1 MSRLLIAVFALAGI
15 AGVTLWLLPLSGA
28 ALRRIALSFAAAKL
42 ALAIAIVRA
51 VAGGDVLVH
60 GFGGWAPPFGI
71 VFVADRLA
79 ALFVLLLA
87 MLLLFTVWTLRPG
100 AYRGATVARV
110 LPLLFLLAFGLTGA
124 FLTGDLFNLFVMFEV
139 VLLASYLLLQVP
151 GGDRSLRAAF
161 PNIAI
166 NLVASLLFFI
176 GVGLLYGAT
185 GTVNL
190 ADLAGRIGDAPV
202 GLRVAAVSMLA
213 VAFGIKAG
221 LVPFLYWLPATYPA
235 LSGPVA
241 ALFAGMMTKLGVYA
255 LARTVPLLM
264 QGTPLPTILVWAGAV
279 SALVAVLAALSEYE
293 LRRLLGFHITSQVGY
308 MVLGIGLMTRAA
320 IAGAIF
326 YLVHHVLVKAALFFV
341 ADELERRSGTRDLR
355 SMRAGAAGPAIAVAF
370 VVAGFSLAGLPPF
383 SGFFA
388 KLGLLR
394 GAFDAGEWVLLAVMV
409 VASYYTLASMLK
421 VWQAAFGAPSA
432 AEDAGGRVVPVTPVP
447 LLGLVAISAALA
459 LAAGPVFSYAEA
471 TADQMLDVDA
481 YVAAVSGVPGRDAA
495 ALKGGLP

>member
-1 MSRLLIAVFALAGI
+1 MSWLPIAVFALAGV
-15 AGVTLWLLPLSGA
+15 AGVVLWLLPLGPT
-28 ALRRIALSFAAAKL
+28 ALRRIAFGFAAVQLVL
-42 ALAIAIVRA
+42 AGAILRA
-51 VAGGDVLVH
+51 TARGEVLVH

-87 MLLLFTVWTLRPG
+87 LLLLFTVWTLRPSRHG
-100 AYRGATVARV
+100 GATVERA
-110 LPLLFLLAFGLTGA
+110 LPPLFLLSLGLNGA

-139 VLLASYLLLQVP
+139 VLLASYLLVQVP

-161 PNIAI
+161 PNISI
-166 NLVASLLFFI
+166 NLVASLLFFAA
-176 GVGLLYGAT
+176 VGLIYGAT

-190 ADLAGRIGDAPV
+190 ADLALRIGEAPA
-202 GLRVAAVSMLA
+202 GLRLAAVSMLV

-221 LVPFLYWLPATYPA
+221 LAPFLYWLPSTYPV

-255 LARTVPLLM
+255 LARTTPLLAH
-264 QGTPLPTILVWAGAV
+264 GTPLPEVLVWAGAA
-279 SALVAVLAALSEYE
+279 SALLAVVAALSEYE

-308 MVLGIGLMTRAA
+308 MVLGVGLMTRAA

-341 ADELERRSGTRDLR
+341 ADELERRNGTRDLR
-355 SMRAGAAGPAIAVAF
+355 AMTAGAAGPAIAAAF
-370 VVAGFSLAGLPPF
+370 LVAGLSLAGLPPF

-394 GAFDAGEWVLLAVMV
+394 GALDASEWIVLAVLV
-409 VASYYTLASMLK
+409 VASIYTLASMLK
-421 VWQAAFGAPSA
+421 VWRFAFGGP
-432 AEDAGGRVVPVTPVP
+432 GGTERVVGWRGAAP
-447 LLGLVAISAALA
+447 LLGLIAVSVALA
-459 LAAGPVFSYAEA
+459 LLAGPVFSYAEA
-471 TADQMLDVDA
+471 TARQLLDVDA
-481 YVAAVSGVPGRDAA
+481 YVTAVADVPGHRPAT
-495 ALKGGLP
+495 GGPLP